1 MGQPSTPGSVIENT
15 IPVSQISPPMCM
27 HTNEVNADSSRMML
41 NRGFITIN
49 LPMSCFSNG
58 ELSNLA
64 QPVKR
69 VFDGQITSLQSTPT
83 PNNKKQR
90 INNRFTI
97 E

>member
-1 MGQPSTPGSVIENT
+1 
-15 IPVSQISPPMCM
+15 
-27 HTNEVNADSSRMML
+27 
-41 NRGFITIN
+41 
-49 LPMSCFSNG
+49 MSCFSNG

-69 VFDGQITSLQSTPT
+69 AFDGQITSLQSTPT